1 VDATLAPY
9 VVTTAELTVE
19 LAARPEVAQAWDDES
34 ACAGMSVGGLTQH
47 LLSQL
52 RLLDVVLATEPT
64 DDAPITLE
72 QHYERAAWANSDL
85 ASETNVGIRKTSDEQ
100 ARVGPDALLDAA
112 RDQLSRLPARLAGR
126 LAADDTVHL
135 PWQGWSLYA
144 GDFVVTRCMEMLV
157 HGDDLA
163 ASVGVPTPEYPLPV
177 VRPVLALLTDV
188 AVRRHGQTAVVR
200 ALSRPQRAPAD
211 VSAF

>member
-1 VDATLAPY
+1 MDATLAPY
-9 VVTTAELTVE
+9 VVTTAELTIE
-19 LAARPEVAQAWDDES
+19 LAARPEVGAAWDAES
-34 ACAGMSVGGLTQH
+34 ACAGMSVGGLAQH

-52 RLLDVVLATEPT
+52 RLLDQLLAAEPT

-72 QHYERAAWANSDL
+72 QHYERATWANTDL
-85 ASETNVGIRKTSDEQ
+85 DSETNVGIRELSDEQ
-100 ARVGPDALLDAA
+100 ARVGQDALLEAA
-112 RDQLSRLPARLAGR
+112 RDQLSRLPARLAAR

-135 PWQGWSLYA
+135 PWQGWSLHTA
-144 GDFVVTRCMEMLV
+144 DFVVTRCMEMLV

-200 ALSRPQRAPAD
+200 ALSRPQRAPDD